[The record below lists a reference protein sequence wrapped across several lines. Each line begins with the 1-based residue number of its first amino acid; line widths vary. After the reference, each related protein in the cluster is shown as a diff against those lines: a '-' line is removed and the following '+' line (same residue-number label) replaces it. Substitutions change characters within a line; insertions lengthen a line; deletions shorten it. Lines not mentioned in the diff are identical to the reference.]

1 MYAPSGL
8 FRVRGTLVARRER
21 PSLSR
26 GRRIKNVASPDGGRY
41 VGSRLP
47 AGKPRS
53 LAVDATL
60 RAAAPHQL
68 RRRAEQ
74 AAARS
79 GGPAGATTAILVR
92 PPDLREKRRTRTSG
106 VSLLFAVDA
115 SGSMGAEAVM
125 ARAKGI
131 VLSLLADAYQKRDRV
146 GLLAFRGT
154 EARVV
159 LPFTTSVGQ
168 AQRRLG
174 ELPTGG
180 KSPLALALAKSLEI
194 FGREA
199 RKHPGRTPLLVL
211 LTDGRANISMEGRDP
226 FEEALTRARRLRAAG
241 IRSLVVDTD
250 QTWIDFYPY
259 PRVLAEALGA
269 PCLPLRE
276 LERGRV
282 IDFMNLGGGPLRR
295 AAVSR

>member
-1 MYAPSGL
+1 
-8 FRVRGTLVARRER
+8 VRA
-21 PSLSR
+21 
-26 GRRIKNVASPDGGRY
+26 
-41 VGSRLP
+41 RLP
-47 AGKPRS
+47 QGKPRS

-68 RRRAEQ
+68 RRRAE
-74 AAARS
+74 ASA
-79 GGPAGATTAILVR
+79 PPEAGDPDQPLAILVR
-92 PPDLREKRRTRTSG
+92 PPDLREKVRTRTSG

-115 SGSMGAEAVM
+115 SGSMGAEEVM

-154 EARVV
+154 EARLV

-168 AQRRLG
+168 AQLRLR

-180 KSPLALALAKSLEI
+180 KSPLALALAKSLEV

-211 LTDGRANISMEGRDP
+211 LTDGKANISMEGRDP

-259 PRVLAEALGA
+259 PRVLADALGA

-282 IDFMNLGGGPLRR
+282 IDFMDLGGGISRR
-295 AAVSR
+295 KPVSK